1 MCVQMLSVML
11 LCFSSTGHI
20 EGLPLEGK
28 EKPKPINV
36 FRESL
41 VIQKNA
47 QLVSQLATW
56 RVVAQ
61 VVYYDCGTR
70 LFHVFILIGLLEPI
84 NGPH

>member
-41 VIQKNA
+41 VTQKNA
-47 QLVSQLATW
+47 QLMSQLVT
-56 RVVAQ
+56 
-61 VVYYDCGTR
+61 
-70 LFHVFILIGLLEPI
+70 
-84 NGPH
+84 

>member
-36 FRESL
+36 FRESP
-41 VIQKNA
+41 VTQKNA
-47 QLVSQLATW
+47 QFVSQLAM
-56 RVVAQ
+56 
-61 VVYYDCGTR
+61 
-70 LFHVFILIGLLEPI
+70 
-84 NGPH
+84 